1 MKNIEKFLYHGLEN
15 LRQSLDSLS
24 IEKFVIATIET
35 LMHLERDAYLKKIK
49 EDAGSDKGNGS
60 YPRSFKSFSKHALV
74 VNVPRTRTGCFKSMA
89 IEFLKYNQEQVN
101 ELILKLYAKGMTTGD
116 ISSLLKDFF
125 GNEVSPATISNLSEA
140 FHELRQTWEN
150 SKLDAHYK
158 VIFMDAIYITVRRG
172 NSYSKEATHIA
183 YGIREDNKRELLNLS
198 INPTESTASWQEAL
212 QRIKKRGV
220 SSVDLIVADGLK
232 GLEDEVHQIFPEAKF
247 QKCIVHKIRNI
258 LQKIRPKEK
267 EQVASELKEVFN
279 NFSELSSRKNGID
292 KFVSFV
298 KRWEPKYN
306 HLERQLDDT
315 LTYYFTYVELPVST
329 RRIVYSTNSIEN
341 LNKMIRK
348 ATKNKLSFE
357 KPSRLL
363 DYLFVVIKEFEEN
376 NWMKYPVTAMNEW
389 QKDTVK

>member
-1 MKNIEKFLYHGLEN
+1 MKKIKKFLYHGLEN

-24 IEKFVIATIET
+24 IDKFVIATIET
-35 LMHLERDAYLKKIK
+35 LMHLERDTYLKKVK
-49 EDAGSDKGNGS
+49 EDAGRDKGNGS

-74 VNVPRTRTGCFKSMA
+74 VHVPRTRTGRFKSMA

-101 ELILKLYAKGMTTGD
+101 EFVLKLYAKGMTTGD
-116 ISSLLKDFF
+116 IAAVMNDFF
-125 GNEVSPATISNLSEA
+125 GNSISPATVSNLAEA

-150 SKLDAHYK
+150 SKLDPYYK

-172 NSYSKEATHIA
+172 NSYSKEATHIV
-183 YGIREDNKRELLNLS
+183 YGIRQDNKRELLNLS
-198 INPTESTASWQEAL
+198 INPTESTTSWQEAL
-212 QRIKKRGV
+212 KSIKKRGV
-220 SSVDLIVADGLK
+220 SKVDLIVADGLK
-232 GLEDEVHQIFPEAKF
+232 GLEDEVHQLFPEAKF

-267 EQVASELKEVFN
+267 EQVACELKEVFN
-279 NFSELSSRKNGID
+279 NFSEMSTRKDGID

-298 KRWEPKYN
+298 ERWKPKYS
-306 HLERQLDDT
+306 HLARQLDHT
-315 LTYYFTYVELPVST
+315 LEYDFTYIDFPVAT
-329 RRIVYSTNSIEN
+329 RRIVYATNSLEN

-363 DYLFVVIKEFEEN
+363 DYLFVIIKEFEEN
-376 NWMKYPVTAMNEW
+376 NWMKYPVTTMNEW
-389 QKDTVK
+389 SKDTI